1 MDRIIIPFQVF
12 SETSP
17 TFSELNA
24 SVNWVYDEFKKSI
37 ETLNLL
43 AEKRGSR
50 G

>member
-1 MDRIIIPFQVF
+1 MIPFQVV

-17 TFSELNA
+17 NFSELNV
-24 SVNWVYDEFKKSI
+24 SVNWVYEEYERLI